1 MELSEWEQQMC
12 ERIAAS
18 LLGTHG
24 AKGWKT
30 GLEGQMCQDS
40 GVPSA
45 NAQAKMF
52 SFDVVGNRE
61 SFLSREMKV
70 L

>member
-18 LLGTHG
+18 LLGTHVSQG
-24 AKGWKT
+24 MENRTRGT
-30 GLEGQMCQDS
+30 DVPDS
-40 GVPSA
+40 GGPQQ

-52 SFDVVGNRE
+52 SFDVVGVAG
-61 SFLSREMKV
+61 SRF
-70 L
+70 